1 MVGNLGL
8 ASNNKGYLW
17 LKSYLSHWDYH
28 VMEVPL
34 RKEVL
39 HLDCALSLVREGLM
53 IVCEEA
59 LPNGI
64 PEPLKSWDRISVPC
78 EDLTHLAV
86 NGLPVNEQ
94 VYITDSKFEYIARE
108 LQKRHIYIELV
119 DFQIFRSLGGS
130 FRCSTQPLNRSY

>member
-1 MVGNLGL
+1 
-8 ASNNKGYLW
+8 
-17 LKSYLSHWDYH
+17 
-28 VMEVPL
+28 MEVPL

-59 LPNGI
+59 LPDGI
-64 PEPLKSWDRISVPC
+64 PEPLKSWHRISVPC

-94 VYITDSKFEYIARE
+94 VYITEIYCQRATKAPYIHRTGGFS
-108 LQKRHIYIELV
+108 
-119 DFQIFRSLGGS
+119 DFPEFSR
-130 FRCSTQPLNRSY
+130 FF